1 MEGEDTFRRK
11 KNIHSNKMKI
21 YLITTVLYYIVNHL
35 HASHGGVI
43 VVDKYTTKHFSDICL
58 QIANLNLYELCIY

>member
-1 MEGEDTFRRK
+1 
-11 KNIHSNKMKI
+11 MKI